1 MALSG
6 AAEIRARPHH
16 RPHPG
21 WLGAHRRS
29 APEPPG
35 DLRCRHPLR
44 SESVSIARAIVT
56 GMNGTVAPALAAEL
70 RARGVEV
77 VVWDRAAVP
86 PDDHGATEEF
96 IRGSGASALVHC
108 ATGDPRWA
116 ERMAACCAALRMS
129 FLHTGSASVFGPH
142 QAGPHAA
149 DAAPE
154 PQDDYGRYKL
164 ECERRVLAA
173 CPGAHIVRLG
183 WQIALRPGGNQMVD
197 YLARQHA
204 EHGRIEASTL
214 WLQACSFLD
223 DTARVLADVIERFPP
238 GLYQLDGNPGWNF
251 HRLACALNRAMG
263 DPWIVRPCEGLRLNN
278 LVRDERLPSVSIEA
292 RLTGAR

>member
-1 MALSG
+1 MPSMRTL
-6 AAEIRARPHH
+6 
-16 RPHPG
+16 
-21 WLGAHRRS
+21 
-29 APEPPG
+29 
-35 DLRCRHPLR
+35 
-44 SESVSIARAIVT
+44 VT
-56 GMNGTVAPALAAEL
+56 GMNGTVAPVLAAEL
-70 RARGVEV
+70 RARGGEAIA
-77 VVWDRAAVP
+77 WDRTAVP
-86 PDDHGATEEF
+86 PSDERAVAEF
-96 IRGSGASALVHC
+96 IRTSGANALVHC
-108 ATGDPRWA
+108 GMGDPRWA
-116 ERMAACCAALRMS
+116 EHMAACCAQQGIA
-129 FLHTGSASVFGPH
+129 FLYTGSVSVYGHH
-142 QAGPHAA
+142 QTGPHAI
-149 DAAPE
+149 DTVPE

-183 WQIALRPGGNQMVD
+183 WQIALRSGGNQMVD
-197 YLARQHA
+197 YLTRQHA

-251 HRLACALNRAMG
+251 HRLACALNHAMG
-263 DPWIVRPCEGLRLNN
+263 DPWTVQPCEGLRLNN